1 MAANIAPGLNRNFL
15 CEDWKNLI
23 SRKYWYQ
30 VKEEAQDIMDLNVQT
45 DIQGYDLDGTIV
57 KYARE
62 NAVRAG
68 VDKLIHF
75 QQRDVKEL
83 SHPKKVWIYHHESAL
98 WRTS

>member
-1 MAANIAPGLNRNFL
+1 
-15 CEDWKNLI
+15 
-23 SRKYWYQ
+23 
-30 VKEEAQDIMDLNVQT
+30 MDLNVQT

-75 QQRDVKEL
+75 QQRDVKDL
-83 SHPKKVWIYHHESAL
+83 SHPKKYGFIITNPPYGERL
-98 WRTS
+98 PMQLQLL

>member
-1 MAANIAPGLNRNFL
+1 
-15 CEDWKNLI
+15 
-23 SRKYWYQ
+23 
-30 VKEEAQDIMDLNVQT
+30 MDLNVQT

-75 QQRDVKEL
+75 QQRDVKDL
-83 SHPKKVWIYHHESAL
+83 SHPKKYGFTSRSAL